1 MTPRIIHLRRC
12 LTPPSVAS
20 SSRVSTWGTT
30 GEDEI
35 EILIFRWRGPK
46 SMQQINN
53 LLIYLNYFL
62 TVALQWIRP
71 ELNHMLEICSSFTFL
86 SLFWPDQVSGS
97 LHHVFYP
104 FFFIFL
110 RFKAHLFNCPVTTQF
125 SSNLMVC
132 YLSHYTSTFEYFA
145 NVCVRNNCGP
155 ECWSNLKMTFRCAT
169 LPALHVWRS
178 REAEK
183 KADLE
188 REKERKEKKERM
200 ADSERLTAKHAARER
215 MQRVLRLSGRK

>member
-30 GEDEI
+30 GQDEDEI

-86 SLFWPDQVSGS
+86 SLF
-97 LHHVFYP
+97 
-104 FFFIFL
+104 
-110 RFKAHLFNCPVTTQF
+110 
-125 SSNLMVC
+125 
-132 YLSHYTSTFEYFA
+132 
-145 NVCVRNNCGP
+145 
-155 ECWSNLKMTFRCAT
+155 
-169 LPALHVWRS
+169 
-178 REAEK
+178 
-183 KADLE
+183 
-188 REKERKEKKERM
+188 
-200 ADSERLTAKHAARER
+200 
-215 MQRVLRLSGRK
+215 